1 MAHAGDTI
9 ENPVD
14 GERLIFVRTVE
25 DTGEDELVIEY
36 FIPPGAPAVPAHVHL
51 ASEETFE
58 VLAGTLEVWTGS
70 RRNRRRLRTGER
82 ITLSP
87 HVAHQHGNGGSD
99 VLHVRETFRPA
110 GNLEIAFQATFG
122 LARDGKSTRTGL
134 PKDLLDT
141 ALILQLL
148 GIIPAGLPLPIAR
161 VGVNSVAR
169 LGRRLGREQSY
180 PRYSHRSTLLAP
192 IKS

>member
-1 MAHAGDTI
+1 MAHAGETI

-25 DTGEDELVIEY
+25 DTGAEELVIEY
-36 FIPPGAPAVPAHVHL
+36 YIPPGIPAVPAHVHL
-51 ASEETFE
+51 ASEEAFE
-58 VLAGTLEVWTGS
+58 VLAGTLEVWTRT
-70 RRNRRRLRTGER
+70 RRNRRRLQAGER

-122 LARDGKSTRTGL
+122 LARDGKATRTGL
-134 PKDLLDT
+134 PKNLLDT

-148 GIIPAGLPLPIAR
+148 GIVPAGLPLPLAR

-169 LGRRLGREQSY
+169 LARSLGRAQSY
-180 PRYSHRSTLLAP
+180 PRYSHRSALLAP

>member
-1 MAHAGDTI
+1 MAHAGETI

-14 GERLIFVRTVE
+14 GERLIFARTVE
-25 DTGEDELVIEY
+25 DTGDDELVIEY
-36 FIPPGAPAVPAHVHL
+36 YIPLGTPAVPAHVHL

-70 RRNRRRLRTGER
+70 RRNRRHLQAGER

-87 HVAHQHGNGGSD
+87 HVPHQHGNGGSD

-122 LARDGKSTRTGL
+122 LARDGKATRTGL
-134 PKDLLDT
+134 PKNLLDT

-148 GIIPAGLPLPIAR
+148 GIVPAGLPLPVAR
-161 VGVNSVAR
+161 VGVNSVASLAR
-169 LGRRLGREQSY
+169 SLGREQSY
-180 PRYSHRSTLLAP
+180 PKYSHRSALLAP